1 MFDEH
6 DYSTVLEKVKELASL
21 GLGSSDLNLS
31 YEQMLQQSA
40 IQDLIISKSA
50 SLGLHIRDACLIAN
64 FATHLCAQVWLMPA
78 PFGE

>member
-1 MFDEH
+1 
-6 DYSTVLEKVKELASL
+6 
-21 GLGSSDLNLS
+21 
-31 YEQMLQQSA
+31 MLQQSA
-40 IQDLIISKSA
+40 IQDLIISKST

>member
-6 DYSTVLEKVKELASL
+6 DYETVLEKVKELASL
-21 GLGSSDLNLS
+21 DLGVSDLNLS

-50 SLGLHIRDACLIAN
+50 SLGLDIRHACLIAN
-64 FATHLCAQVWLMPA
+64 FATKLCAEVWLMPA